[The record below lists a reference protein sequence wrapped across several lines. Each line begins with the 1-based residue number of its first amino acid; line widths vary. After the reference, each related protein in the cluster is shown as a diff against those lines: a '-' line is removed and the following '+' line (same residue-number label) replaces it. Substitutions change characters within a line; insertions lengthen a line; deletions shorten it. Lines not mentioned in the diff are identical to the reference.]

1 MGTKNC
7 PETPRQKMINVMYL
21 VLTAMLALNVDKEVL
36 NAFAVVDQSFVQTIK
51 NVDSENQLVYSD
63 FQAKTAVNK
72 QKFEADYQKS
82 LKVKA
87 DAESLY
93 RYIDSLKVVLVKAVD
108 GEEGDINNISSKGD
122 LNITPNL
129 MINKKNGMKLRLA
142 IESYR
147 NALLSVVDSSKAGQ
161 ALISSIK
168 ISLDTSKPVTKD
180 GSTPTWEDSKFL
192 GYPLIA
198 VITLMS
204 KMQSDLRN
212 TESDVINYLSGKK
225 DAIAM
230 KFDNL
235 QAVVLPTSN
244 YVLAGNSYEAKIF
257 LTAVDATVTP
267 DVYVGST
274 KLPFDPKINAS
285 VYKFI
290 TSNVEGKNKFNGR
303 IDYKKQDGTIISL
316 PFESEYEVAKPSMTV
331 SPTKMN
337 VFYMGIDN
345 PVSISVPG
353 ISANNLIPT
362 ITNGTIQKGPDGYLV
377 RPEKVGVESRITVNA
392 MIDGQSKLIGSTPFR
407 VKKVPDPLAYV
418 AGKLDGTISK
428 TELLAQQGVLA
439 RMPVDFDFEMKFTVQ
454 SFNLSTSR
462 GGFIVD
468 KPAKGNRFTQDQ
480 IDLMK
485 GLNIGNRLY
494 IESIVVKGD
503 DGTTRTLPTISFKI
517 N

>member
-21 VLTAMLALNVDKEVL
+21 VLTAMLALNVDKQVL
-36 NAFAVVDQSFVQTIK
+36 DAFAAVDQSFVQTIK
-51 NVDSENQLVYSD
+51 NMDSKNQLVYSD

-82 LKVKA
+82 LIVKA
-87 DAESLY
+87 NAESLY
-93 RYIDSLKVVLVKAVD
+93 RYIDSLKVMLVKAVD
-108 GEEGDINNISSKGD
+108 GEGGDVNNISQMGD
-122 LNITPNL
+122 LNLTPNL

-142 IESYR
+142 IEAYR
-147 NALLSVVDSSKAGQ
+147 NQLLSLVDSSKAGQ
-161 ALISSIK
+161 ALMSSIK
-168 ISLDTSKPVTKD
+168 KSLDTSKPVTKD

-212 TESDVINYLSGKK
+212 AEADVINYLSGKK
-225 DAIAM
+225 DATAM

-244 YVLAGNSYEAKIF
+244 YVLAGNAYEARIF
-257 LTAVDATVTP
+257 LTAVDATVIP
-267 DVYVGST
+267 DVFIGSS

-290 TSNVEGKNKFNGR
+290 TSNEGKNKFNGR

-337 VFYMGIDN
+337 VFYMGLDN

-377 RPEKVGVESRITVNA
+377 RPEKVGVESKITVSA
-392 MIDGQSKLIGSTPFR
+392 MIDGQSKVIGSTPFR

-418 AGKLDGTISK
+418 AGKMDGTISK

-454 SFNLSTSR
+454 SFNLSTPR
-462 GGFIVD
+462 GGFIID
-468 KPAKGNRFTQDQ
+468 KSAKGNKFTPEQ

-485 GLNIGNRLY
+485 GLNVGNRLY
-494 IESIVVKGD
+494 IENIVVKGE
-503 DGTTRTLPTISFKI
+503 DGSTRTLPPISFKI

>member
-7 PETPRQKMINVMYL
+7 PETPRQKMIAVMYL
-21 VLTAMLALNVDKEVL
+21 VLTAMLALNVDKQVL
-36 NAFAVVDQSFVQTIK
+36 DAFAAVDQSFVQTIK
-51 NVDSENQLVYSD
+51 NMDSKNQLVYSD
-63 FQAKTAVNK
+63 FQAKTAINK
-72 QKFEADYQKS
+72 QKFEDDYQKS
-82 LKVKA
+82 LLVKA
-87 DAESLY
+87 NAESLY
-93 RYIDSLKVVLVKAVD
+93 QYIDSLKVMLVKAVD

-147 NALLSVVDSSKAGQ
+147 ETLLSVIDTTKAGQ
-161 ALISSIK
+161 GVISSIK
-168 ISLDTSKPVTKD
+168 KSLDTSKPVTKD
-180 GSTPTWEDSKFL
+180 GSTPTWEDSKFM

-212 TESDVINYLSGKK
+212 AEADVVNYLSGKK
-225 DAIAM
+225 DAVAM

-235 QAVVLPTSN
+235 MAVVLPTSN
-244 YVLAGNSYEAKIF
+244 YVLAGNAYEAKIF
-257 LTAVDATVTP
+257 LSAVDATVTP
-267 DVYVGST
+267 DVYVGSS

-290 TSNVEGKNKFNGR
+290 TSNDGKNKFNGR
-303 IDYKKQDGTIISL
+303 IDYRKQDGTIISL

-337 VFYMGIDN
+337 VFYQGLDN

-353 ISANNLIPT
+353 ISANNLIPS
-362 ITNGTIQKGPDGYLV
+362 ITNGTIQKGPDGGYFV
-377 RPEKVGVESRITVNA
+377 RPDKIGVESRITVSA
-392 MIDGQSKLIGSTPFR
+392 MIDGQSKVIGSTPFR

-418 AGKLDGTISK
+418 AGKIEGTISK

-439 RMPVDFDFEMKFTVQ
+439 KIPDFDFEMKFIVQ
-454 SFNLSTSR
+454 SFNISTSK

-468 KPAKGNRFTQDQ
+468 KPTKGNRFSQDQ

-485 GLNIGNRLY
+485 GLNTGNRLY
-494 IESIVVKGD
+494 IENIVVKGD
-503 DGTTRTLPTISFKI
+503 DGSTRSLPPINFKI